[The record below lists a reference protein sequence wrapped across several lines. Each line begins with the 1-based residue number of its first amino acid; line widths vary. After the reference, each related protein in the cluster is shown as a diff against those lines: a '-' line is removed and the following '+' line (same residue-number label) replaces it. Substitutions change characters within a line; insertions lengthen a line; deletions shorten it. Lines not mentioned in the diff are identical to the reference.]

1 MLESDFKGRLPD
13 GVRCIY
19 SRWEGYLEQ
28 PDWVATRA
36 KIQSAGG
43 DVLPLH
49 TSGHIFARDLSKFIR
64 EVNPRLVVPIHTRE
78 PQAFQGIFEH
88 VRVLSDGETFQVP

>member
-19 SRWEGYLEQ
+19 SRWEGYLDQ
-28 PDWVATRA
+28 PDWVTTQA

-43 DVLPLH
+43 DLVALH

-64 EVNPRLVVPIHTRE
+64 EVNPRLVVRSTPE
-78 PQAFQGIFEH
+78 SPKPSKAS
-88 VRVLSDGETFQVP
+88 LSLFGY